1 MEELDDVLRAATA
14 AVDHTYFTLSIAGGE
29 AVFRERVYCY
39 ELYHQMRAV
48 WPKGCHY
55 MLTGEVDKRAHP
67 ILKELEADGKQP
79 DLLVHR
85 PGSMDDNF
93 AIIEVK
99 HSAVIGG
106 IQKDVHTLDLFVRKV
121 RYQRAI
127 YLVYGSYG
135 TDETASKITTVAKDG
150 GFTAP
155 IEIWLHP
162 EPGKSAVK
170 HSTLA

>member
-14 AVDHTYFTLSIAGGE
+14 AVNQTYFTLSIAGGE

-48 WPKGCHY
+48 WPEGCYY

-99 HSAVIGG
+99 HSPAIGG
-106 IQKDVHTLDLFVRKV
+106 IQKDLHTLDLFVRKV
-121 RYQRAI
+121 RYKRAI
-127 YLVYGSYG
+127 YLVYGYYG
-135 TDETASKITTVAKDG
+135 TDETASKITTAAKEAG
-150 GFTAP
+150 STTP

-162 EPGKSAVK
+162 APGESAVM
-170 HSTLA
+170 HSKLA